1 MTHVFQPFNLD
12 DIDINPFTKI
22 GKEWALITAGN
33 KEKYNTMTVSW
44 GGMGILWGKKVAFL
58 FIRDFRYTKEFIDN
72 NDLLSISFLS
82 EQYRDA
88 LNYCGT
94 HSGRTENKFAGANLT
109 PAFRHNI
116 PYVDEANFVLLCN
129 KLAAVPIEQ
138 CHLLD
143 QTLMSK
149 WYQDS
154 DMHTMYVVEIIESL
168 CR

>member
-1 MTHVFQPFNLD
+1 MNKIEIPFRLPSLNQY
-12 DIDINPFTKI
+12 INECRK
-22 GKEWALITAGN
+22 
-33 KEKYNTMTVSW
+33 
-44 GGMGILWGKKVAFL
+44 
-58 FIRDFRYTKEFIDN
+58 
-72 NDLLSISFLS
+72 
-82 EQYRDA
+82 
-88 LNYCGT
+88 
-94 HSGRTENKFAGANLT
+94 NKFAGANLT